1 MEFYGLVLSA
11 IITYMFDFHE
21 KRKLR
26 SLLYSI
32 PSLVLLGIIVLL
44 LLYSVWG
51 VFQKERET
59 QTKKEI
65 RSEVLEGLL
74 GRETELQ
81 TEIDRFNTKRGIEEE
96 IISRFD
102 VARPGEQVLI
112 LVDVPPKVDTNTFGK
127 QPNLF
132 QRFLN
137 IFR

>member
-1 MEFYGLVLSA
+1 MSA
-11 IITYMFDFHE
+11 IIAYMFDFHE
-21 KRKLR
+21 KRKMR

-32 PSLVLLGIIVLL
+32 PSLVLLGIIVFLL
-44 LLYSVWG
+44 MYSVWG

-59 QTKKEI
+59 QTKKEL
-65 RSEVLEGLL
+65 RSEVLNGLL
-74 GRETELQ
+74 EREKEVKK
-81 TEIDRFNTKRGIEEE
+81 EIERFNTKRGIEEE

-112 LVDVPPKVDTNTFGK
+112 LVDAPKKGDTNTFGK

>member
-1 MEFYGLVLSA
+1 
-11 IITYMFDFHE
+11 MFDFHE
-21 KRKLR
+21 KRKMR

-32 PSLVLLGIIVLL
+32 PSLVLLGIIVFLL
-44 LLYSVWG
+44 MYSVWG

-59 QTKKEI
+59 QTKKEV
-65 RSEVLEGLL
+65 RSEVLNGFLE
-74 GRETELQ
+74 RETELQ

-96 IISRFD
+96 IISRVD

-112 LVDVPPKVDTNTFGK
+112 LVDAPQKGDTNTFGK
-127 QPNLF
+127 KPNLF

>member
-32 PSLVLLGIIVLL
+32 PSLVLLCIIVLL

-59 QTKKEI
+59 QTKKEV

-81 TEIDRFNTKRGIEEE
+81 TEIDRFNTKRGIEE
-96 IISRFD
+96 
-102 VARPGEQVLI
+102 
-112 LVDVPPKVDTNTFGK
+112 
-127 QPNLF
+127 
-132 QRFLN
+132 
-137 IFR
+137 